1 MKSLRTAIFLL
12 LVAITTA
19 SAWADEL
26 FKSNVEAS
34 YYADKF
40 HGRKTSSGE
49 IFDMNAL
56 TAAHKTLPF
65 GTVVKV
71 TNLENNKSVNV
82 RINDRGPFVA
92 GREIDISKAAAT
104 KLDMIKTG
112 TARVSLTIVSGST
125 ETSIAK
131 VSAAIQKAKTLDPN
145 KTWDIQLGAFSKRDN
160 ADALAQKLLKAGFE
174 NVVFQKTETVIRVVI
189 RNVATDNVQRILED
203 LEAKGFSDYFVR
215 ERANVK

>member
-1 MKSLRTAIFLL
+1 
-12 LVAITTA
+12 
-19 SAWADEL
+19 
-26 FKSNVEAS
+26 
-34 YYADKF
+34 
-40 HGRKTSSGE
+40 
-49 IFDMNAL
+49 MNAL

-174 NVVFQKTETVIRVVI
+174 KFNFEE
-189 RNVATDNVQRILED
+189 ED
-203 LEAKGFSDYFVR
+203 CDE
-215 ERANVK
+215 

>member
-12 LVAITTA
+12 LVAISTA

-125 ETSIAK
+125 ETAIAK

>member
-1 MKSLRTAIFLL
+1 MAIS
-12 LVAITTA
+12 TA

-112 TARVSLTIVSGST
+112 TARVSLTIVSSST

>member
-1 MKSLRTAIFLL
+1 MKSLKSAIFIL
-12 LVAITTA
+12 LVTV
-19 SAWADEL
+19 SAVSAFADEV
-26 FKSNVEAS
+26 FKTNVEAS

-65 GTVVKV
+65 GTVVRV

-82 RINDRGPFVA
+82 RINDRGPFVP
-92 GREIDISKAAAT
+92 GREIDVSKAAAQH
-104 KLDMIKTG
+104 LDMIKTG
-112 TARVSLTIVSGST
+112 TAKVSLTIVSGTT
-125 ETSIAK
+125 EKSIAK

-145 KTWDIQLGAFSKRDN
+145 KTWDIQLGAFSKREN
-160 ADALAQKLLKAGFE
+160 ADALAQRLLKAGFE

-189 RNVATDNVQRILED
+189 RNVATDNVQKILED

>member
-1 MKSLRTAIFLL
+1 MKSLKTAIFLL
-12 LVAITTA
+12 LVAISTA

>member
-12 LVAITTA
+12 LVAISTA

>member
-1 MKSLRTAIFLL
+1 MAIS
-12 LVAITTA
+12 TA

>member
-12 LVAITTA
+12 LVAISTA

-160 ADALAQKLLKAGFE
+160 ADALAQKLLKAGVE